1 MRHRSEQTQL
11 GLIESNVE
19 NDGLIIFCGTTRITV
34 SLAADMALLQVS
46 PAFRVIACGDLPE
59 LKPQGSR
66 FTDFKGKR
74 FKQKGFLNLRPSKPG
89 MSGNWID
96 DEALETAYIGE
107 VDS

>member
-1 MRHRSEQTQL
+1 MWDETHHGVVGGRVALSP
-11 GLIESNVE
+11 
-19 NDGLIIFCGTTRITV
+19 
-34 SLAADMALLQVS
+34 SLRCMALLQVS

-96 DEALETAYIGE
+96 DEALETAYIGL
-107 VDS
+107 